1 MNTRV
6 HHVVFCVR
14 PENQERAA
22 DFWRG
27 LGMTFSEVPLVDEGI
42 RVLLDWSSG
51 IELVSPSEPEGTET
65 ARFRAF
71 LEERVRA
78 PIPWSSGRPTLRNLS
93 PWLNSTV
100 PTSSTGSIVKLV
112 TSLSTRRSSRQSLG
126 WQLLCSRPICPT
138 DLSRARGP
146 E

>member
-71 LEERVRA
+71 LEERGEGPYSVVVRTA
-78 PIPWSSGRPTLRNLS
+78 HLEEPLALAQQHGADVVYRQHRETGDVVVDEAELTPVFGMAVTLLATNL
-93 PWLNSTV
+93 P
-100 PTSSTGSIVKLV
+100 
-112 TSLSTRRSSRQSLG
+112 
-126 WQLLCSRPICPT
+126 
-138 DLSRARGP
+138 D
-146 E
+146 